1 MSETTFGCGAFLPGR
16 GPFNFPDFIEGGTVN
31 NGDPPDPPDPP
42 GRTEA
47 DPSDPPVI
55 KDPGGGP
62 MDPGAPSPTSP
73 SGTPSGPKDAGG
85 PTSFG
90 PMSPGPP
97 MAGPT
102 NRECRCIVDIASV
115 GPPLVNQNAAGQI
128 TYTFTF
134 NQKCTQV
141 FLGAPD
147 PTRDLINSFVTS
159 QNLPVGGELIIEG
172 TGTFADCNT
181 STAITPKCNG
191 ACSVVQAFYIIPPP
205 VPPPDR
211 GPTVAPPGPITPGG
225 PKRTVKKCVYD
236 GKQPRQG
243 DGVEVPGGTNYPLVF
258 TQECKQVPDGTPNP
272 NIAKLDAFKDTI
284 PSAYVVT
291 INGTGY
297 EDCPTGGCDP
307 IYGTLFVPRDP
318 SNETNVE
325 PLNPPPRPR
334 PISPVPIPEDS
345 DPPFTNIG
353 DRPEIDGPFVVGP
366 GGPFPVDPTPRPRGG
381 GGPGTNIGDRPE
393 IDGPFVVG
401 PGDTGGEGIT
411 PIGPQSGAGDP
422 DIIDNNGE
430 GYGGGGTNIG
440 ELPPVNPEARSN
452 LVGAGVL
459 GRSTRDDL
467 PDLLTNLE
475 TISSI
480 DLGNPNISREIL
492 AKRPSGFEDEEIF
505 FDDTPRKAVTVMNT
519 SKVTD
524 IFANV
529 IDSNIFYLLENL
541 STFGDWDSRRAA
553 GVTPTTVYSSLD
565 SETKEILSTILNYD
579 RKPINRSQIYHLIGS
594 RILDGTIAQVTK
606 GSLRRLAKGNVKE
619 TPLVITPSKSSIVNE
634 TVALGLIERNYYP
647 LEPSASTGRAAE
659 TLKNKKT
666 LSSDIDRYI
675 EITLRGDPLRY
686 YVNDDD
692 TFIDR
697 STLSLED
704 GEYFDVTLGG
714 ETTRLYAQSEKDH
727 AYFVPEKTRQI
738 ALNLLGGDSSR
749 TLTVS
754 GDPSGVELDYSL
766 SAPRE
771 NLYFLSCVL
780 SSITTAPD
788 LNNNRHV
795 KTTTARYEY
804 ASPRKLEE
812 INEYIKYKDNHQ
824 TFILDDEDRILDYVE
839 RDGQVFL
846 TQSDIIVDSP
856 KENKTMPLLTRQIPW
871 YILLYPTNK
880 VENNPFNAKSQI
892 VDITPSSATLA
903 GSITRQ
909 LRTRTSIV
917 PEFRNSYNQFVSVD
931 LVGRGAQDVYQNSTN
946 QARINK
952 INADN
957 KLINSG
963 YVDSEGNKIAASAY
977 KTTRS
982 KTGYRLLVEI
992 VKELDTNYLLGLN
1005 GIGKTVTEFDVL
1017 SRLNEKQFNLLS
1029 RGENFNVL
1037 KQAVFNGLVSDVKVT
1052 PGTKNADS
1060 KLAIRKTQLV
1070 RRKSTAAAQDQY
1082 PEIKSTNFNRSITPP
1097 TTEEP
1102 PTFTSFEP
1110 AVPPT
1115 ALP

>member
-1 MSETTFGCGAFLPGR
+1 MSETTFGCGAFLPGK
-16 GPFNFPDFIEGGTVN
+16 GPFNFPDFIEGGNVN
-31 NGDPPDPPDPP
+31 DPDPP
-42 GRTEA
+42 GPDPPNTSTEA
-47 DPSDPPVI
+47 DPKGPPVVT
-55 KDPGGGP
+55 D
-62 MDPGAPSPTSP
+62 
-73 SGTPSGPKDAGG
+73 PSGPPNPLSVPGG
-85 PTSFG
+85 PSKPPTTSGG
-90 PMSPGPP
+90 PETGPGATGTPEQK
-97 MAGPT
+97 
-102 NRECRCIVDIASV
+102 ECRCIVDV
-115 GPPLVNQNAAGQI
+115 VNVAAPSISQNAAGKV

-134 NQKCTQV
+134 NQRCTRV
-141 FLGAPD
+141 EKGSEN
-147 PTRDLINSFVTS
+147 PTLALITSFINNQTPPGG
-159 QNLPVGGELIIEG
+159 NLVIEG
-172 TGTFADCNT
+172 AGGFADCNT
-181 STAITPKCNG
+181 SSPTTPRCNG
-191 ACSVVQAFYIIPPP
+191 ACGVIQAFYVIPAPP
-205 VPPPDR
+205 PPPDR
-211 GPTVAPPGPITPGG
+211 GPTVPPPGPTTPAG
-225 PKRTVKKCVYD
+225 PNRIVNKCVYD
-236 GKQPRQG
+236 GKQPLQG
-243 DGVEVPGGTNYPLVF
+243 DGVEGPTGTTYSLEF
-258 TQECKQVPDGTPNP
+258 TQECKQFPIGTPNP
-272 NIAKLDAFKDTI
+272 NTARLNSWITANYPP
-284 PSAYVVT
+284 PSIVT

-297 EDCPTGGCDP
+297 EDCPTGSCDP
-307 IYGTLFVPRDP
+307 IYGTLFVPKDII
-318 SNETNVE
+318 NVGDVE
-325 PLNPPPRPR
+325 PLNPSPRPG
-334 PISPVPIPEDS
+334 PISPVPLPENPG
-345 DPPFTNIG
+345 PPFTNIG
-353 DRPEIDGPFVVGP
+353 DRPEIDGPFVA
-366 GGPFPVDPTPRPRGG
+366 
-381 GGPGTNIGDRPE
+381 
-393 IDGPFVVG
+393 G